1 MPPDSSL
8 AAPATPAPAVPVQPA
23 ASPARPPAARTA
35 RPRLYILDGLRLC
48 AALAVLS
55 WHYAGI
61 ERDPAVWGGKAG
73 TYMPTLHR
81 FANYGWVGVEMFF
94 LISGFVICMSSWG
107 RPLGSFVSSR
117 ITRLFPAYWF
127 SVLFLAAVAFLVRVP
142 WNEGLIKG
150 SYSNVI
156 TNLTMVQEGTG
167 GMDVDGVYWTLWIEL
182 RFYILFGLMA
192 IGGLTYRKV
201 LSFCCGWLLLALLAT
216 STGWQVLDGIFFPR
230 YAPYFIAGV
239 ALYMIHRFGGNL
251 LLWGLVGFCWMQA
264 QNQLRFIVAD
274 YYWQKV
280 SYDVAFALVTLAFVV
295 MIGVAVGW
303 FDRIQWKW
311 LVSAGAL
318 TYPLYLVHE
327 QFGWQVI
334 RHFHSRVNAYVLV
347 GVLTVSMLVFAWLI
361 HRLIERPASAALRRG
376 LARAFDEVR
385 EIGRRERAERV

>member
-8 AAPATPAPAVPVQPA
+8 ATPTAAATTAIPVQPGPL
-23 ASPARPPAARTA
+23 PAPTA
-35 RPRLYILDGLRLC
+35 KRPRLYILDGLRLL

-61 ERDPAVWGGKAG
+61 ERDTAVWGGKAG

-81 FANYGWVGVEMFF
+81 VANYGWVGVEMFF

-127 SVLFLAAVAFLVRVP
+127 SVLFLAALAFAVHVP
-142 WNEGLIKG
+142 WNKDLLKG

-167 GMDVDGVYWTLWIEL
+167 GLDVDGVYWTLWIEL
-182 RFYILFGLMA
+182 RFYVLFGLMA
-192 IGGLTYRKV
+192 IGGVTYRKV
-201 LSFCCGWLLLALLAT
+201 MSFCCGWLLLALLA
-216 STGWQVLDGIFFPR
+216 SATGWKVLDVLFFPR
-230 YAPYFIAGV
+230 YAPFFIAGV
-239 ALYMIHRFGGNL
+239 ALYLLHRYGGNL
-251 LLWGLVGFCWMQA
+251 LVWGLIGFCWMQA

-280 SYDVAFALVTLAFVV
+280 SYNVAFALVTLAFLV

-334 RHFHSRVNAYVLV
+334 RHFHSRYNAYALV

-361 HRLIERPASAALRRG
+361 HRLVERPASAALRRG
-376 LARAFDEVR
+376 LARAFDDVR
-385 EIGRRERAERV
+385 EIGNRERAERRRRA